1 MSVTDG
7 ICSRCHKWHEPHDCE
22 VDLSKP
28 NPEPN
33 PFCATLLFQLQYWD
47 GTALAGYE
55 KCPRYHYYQVHV
67 GWRGLDPSV
76 HLTFGTLVHGAADTF
91 NKALIVNGGDFEEA
105 TLDAVAWVLAAAW
118 PADQP
123 HPWGGR
129 YVHVW
134 QCNKGVVTNPKGKG
148 PKLRCPEAKGQ
159 WPVVDTVPH
168 TCPTCGGETFETI
181 AFYPESPAKNHRTL
195 IRTVIEY
202 CDFMSRSGMRPH
214 VLPDGRVG
222 SELRFIRELPGE
234 PSPDG
239 SPYYVAG
246 TWDGLME
253 LGADELVI
261 PDLKTTQAEPTSA
274 YFGAFNPGIQFIT
287 YEWAGDGDF
296 PGQHPHPKIIC
307 LHVQP
312 QNTDVYLYPI
322 SHTPEQLL
330 EHEKDMRYWIGRA
343 EQDAREAQRLADA
356 GQDPAEAYRRNVT
369 ACNAC
374 PGAPRT
380 PCNFRDICRMPAS
393 ERRAYLE
400 GNFRKEPWNPIA
412 IK

>member
-1 MSVTDG
+1 M
-7 ICSRCHKWHEPHDCE
+7 
-22 VDLSKP
+22 
-28 NPEPN
+28 
-33 PFCATLLFQLQYWD
+33 
-47 GTALAGYE
+47 
-55 KCPRYHYYQVHV
+55 HV
-67 GWRGLDPSV
+67 GWRELDRSV
-76 HLTFGTLVHGAADTF
+76 HLDFGTLVHGGADVF
-91 NKALIVNGGDFEEA
+91 NKALIANGLDYEEA
-105 TLDAVAWVLAAAW
+105 TIDAVAWTLEAAW
-118 PADQP
+118 PADQE

-134 QCNKGVVTNPKGKG
+134 WCNKGSIPNPKGKG

-159 WPVVDTVPH
+159 WAVMNHGVPH
-168 TCPTCGGETFETI
+168 QCPTCGGDTVETI
-181 AFYPESPAKNHRTL
+181 AFYPEHPAKNHRTL
-195 IRTVIEY
+195 LRTVIEY
-202 CDFMSRSGMRPH
+202 CDFMARSGMRPH

-239 SPYYVAG
+239 TPYYIAG
-246 TWDGLME
+246 TWDSLME
-253 LGADELVI
+253 LGADELVL
-261 PDLKTTQAEPTSA
+261 PDIKTTVVEPSA
-274 YFGAFNPGIQFIT
+274 SYFGSFDPGIQFIT
-287 YEWAGDGDF
+287 YEWEGAMDF
-296 PGQHPHPKIIC
+296 PEHRPHPKIIC

-312 QNTDVYLYPI
+312 QNTDTYLYPI

-330 EHEKDMRYWIGRA
+330 EHEKDMRHAIGRA
-343 EQDAREAQRLADA
+343 ENNAREAQRLADA
-356 GQDPAEAYRRNVT
+356 GLDPEEAYRRNKT
-369 ACNAC
+369 ACNSC